1 VGNFIGFGLG
11 SLGAANRAFFCYLP
25 PASRSAEFF
34 GLWGLVF
41 KFAAVLT
48 IPFGLAKDFLGTTA
62 ALLVLA
68 GFLVAGLVV
77 TCFIDERR
85 GLAAAQAADAPA
97 TTS

>member
-1 VGNFIGFGLG
+1 MAGQIAPKNLFDL
-11 SLGAANRAFFCYLP
+11 RP
-25 PASRSAEFF
+25 
-34 GLWGLVF
+34 
-41 KFAAVLT
+41 
-48 IPFGLAKDFLGTTA
+48 DFA

>member
-1 VGNFIGFGLG
+1 
-11 SLGAANRAFFCYLP
+11 
-25 PASRSAEFF
+25 
-34 GLWGLVF
+34 
-41 KFAAVLT
+41 
-48 IPFGLAKDFLGTTA
+48 LAKDFLGTTA

-97 TTS
+97 TTF